1 MRRHLKSCVIGVSCL
16 PFLGMPAF
24 AAGALPNSGNFVSG
38 SGHISANSAATQLTV
53 NQTTKNGIINWAGFS
68 IGAGN
73 DVQINNGN
81 GATLNRVIGN
91 SLSQIDGSL
100 TATGS
105 VYLIN
110 QNGIVLTPT
119 GQVVTG
125 GDFVASTRDTANPGF
140 GRGAVHLSGNSSGP
154 INNQG
159 TISAGGSAVLI
170 GYSPINSGTINV
182 PNGLAALVAGDDVT
196 VQPGPGRL
204 QIKVNAGSGDATN
217 SGTIAAAQ
225 AMLNAVG
232 GNVYALAG
240 NNNMISATGTANI
253 NGHIWLTAGG
263 AVDVEAPV
271 TAQNGDVSITG
282 TGTQAQPTGV
292 TINNL
297 VSGSGSVT
305 VTGTG
310 YAGTTPSTSA
320 YGVAVGPGAA
330 IIAGGSVIVTG
341 VGGNNGAPAQNLIA
355 NPVDPCVPGICN
367 YGVVIN
373 GGAIESTG
381 TGAVTVTGAGGGTG
395 GASFGNDGVFNAG
408 NIAGNGGDIRISGV
422 GGSTS
427 GADNFGVTNEGY
439 ITTAA
444 SGKIRITGLSGA
456 DGSGAEDPNSIGIG
470 QVGVANLGLIQTGTG
485 KISIFGSVGANA
497 MGAGN
502 AGVGIGGGAILTGG
516 NIDITGMS
524 NGALG
529 SNAGVLLVNFGFG
542 APVIS
547 SANGHIHITGNN
559 VGTDAGGDAGIAIDP
574 GSMVSGVR
582 LLLKSETAPV
592 INFGTL
598 SAGGNGANI
607 IVNAP
612 LFLNYGT
619 VDGELRTGDSE
630 D

>member
-24 AAGALPNSGNFVSG
+24 AAGALPTNGNFVSG

-53 NQTTKNGIINWAGFS
+53 NQATKNGIINWAGFS

-73 DVQINNGN
+73 GVQINNGN

-140 GRGAVHLSGNSSGP
+140 GSGAVHLTGNSSAP

-170 GYSPINSGTINV
+170 GYSPNNSGTINA

-196 VQPGPGRL
+196 VQPGRGGL

-217 SGTIAAAQ
+217 GGTIAAAQ

-240 NNNMISATGTANI
+240 NISTANATGVANI
-253 NGHIWLTAGG
+253 DGHVWLTAGG
-263 AVDVEAPV
+263 SVDIEAPV
-271 TAQNGDVSITG
+271 KSSGAVTINAGGAAYAAVESNGGADGVYINNIVSAVGPISITG
-282 TGTQAQPTGV
+282 SGGSAGV
-292 TINNL
+292 MENYGVMIDVN
-297 VSGSGSVT
+297 GSVQAT
-305 VTGTG
+305 GRAPINVTGTG
-310 YAGTTPSTSA
+310 G
-320 YGVAVGPGAA
+320 GV
-330 IIAGGSVIVTG
+330 
-341 VGGNNGAPAQNLIA
+341 N
-355 NPVDPCVPGICN
+355 
-367 YGVVIN
+367 
-373 GGAIESTG
+373 TG
-381 TGAVTVTGAGGGTG
+381 T
-395 GASFGNDGVFNAG
+395 FGNDGVFITG
-408 NIAGNGGDIRISGV
+408 TVAGNGGPVTIAGTGGNSG
-422 GGSTS
+422 GP
-427 GADNFGVTNEGY
+427 DNFGVTNEGAVLNNANGN
-439 ITTAA
+439 ITMTGTS
-444 SGKIRITGLSGA
+444 SGGP
-456 DGSGAEDPNSIGIG
+456 GAEVSPLGLG
-470 QVGVANLGLIQTGTG
+470 QIGVANLGLVQTGAG
-485 KISIFGSVGANA
+485 NISITGAVGANA
-497 MGAGN
+497 TGAFN
-502 AGVGIGGGAILTGG
+502 AGVGIGGGFIGTGG
-516 NIDITGMS
+516 HGHIDITGTS

-529 SNAGVLLVNFGFG
+529 SNDGVLLLDFGFG
-542 APVIS
+542 APTIA
-547 SANGHIHITGNN
+547 SADGDIHITGNN
-559 VGTDAGGDAGIAIDP
+559 VSTDAGSDNGVLI
-574 GSMVSGVR
+574 VSGTIASSR
-582 LLLKSETAPV
+582 KILLQSDTAPV
-592 INFGTL
+592 LNFGTL

-612 LFLNYGT
+612 LFLNFGT
-619 VDGELRTGDSE
+619 VDGALQTGDSG

>member
-16 PFLGMPAF
+16 PFLGMQAF
-24 AAGALPNSGNFVSG
+24 AAGALPTNGNFVSG

-73 DVQINNGN
+73 GVQINNGN

-140 GRGAVHLSGNSSGP
+140 GSGAVHLSGNSSAP
-154 INNQG
+154 ISNQG

-170 GYSPINSGTINV
+170 GYSPNNSGTINA

-196 VQPGPGRL
+196 VEPVPGGL

-253 NGHIWLTAGG
+253 NGHVWLTAGG
-263 AVDVEAPV
+263 SVDIGAPV
-271 TAQNGDVSITG
+271 NSSGAVTINAGGAAYAAVESNGGADGVYINNIVSAAGPISITG
-282 TGTQAQPTGV
+282 SGGNAGV
-292 TINNL
+292 MENYGVMIDAN
-297 VSGSGSVT
+297 GSVQAT
-305 VTGTG
+305 GRAPIDVTGTG
-310 YAGTTPSTSA
+310 
-320 YGVAVGPGAA
+320 GAA
-330 IIAGGSVIVTG
+330 
-341 VGGNNGAPAQNLIA
+341 N
-355 NPVDPCVPGICN
+355 
-367 YGVVIN
+367 
-373 GGAIESTG
+373 TG
-381 TGAVTVTGAGGGTG
+381 T
-395 GASFGNDGVFNAG
+395 FGNDGVFITG
-408 NIAGNGGDIRISGV
+408 TVAGNGGRVTITGTGGNSG
-422 GGSTS
+422 
-427 GADNFGVTNEGY
+427 GADNFGVTNEGAVLNNANGN
-439 ITTAA
+439 ITMTGTS
-444 SGKIRITGLSGA
+444 SGGP
-456 DGSGAEDPNSIGIG
+456 GAEVSPLGLG
-470 QVGVANLGLIQTGTG
+470 QIGVANLGLVQTGTG
-485 KISIFGSVGANA
+485 NISIIGAVGKNA
-497 MGAGN
+497 TGAFN
-502 AGVGIGGGAILTGG
+502 AGVGIGGGLIETGG
-516 NIDITGMS
+516 HGHIDIRGTS

-529 SNAGVLLVNFGFG
+529 SNDGVLLLDFGFG
-542 APVIS
+542 APAIS
-547 SANGHIHITGNN
+547 SADGGIHITGNN
-559 VGTDAGGDAGIAIDP
+559 VSTDAGNDDGVLI
-574 GSMVSGVR
+574 VSGTISSNR
-582 LLLKSETAPV
+582 KILLRSETAPV

-612 LFLNYGT
+612 LFLNYGA
-619 VDGELRTGDSE
+619 VGGKLRTGDS
-630 D
+630 DD